1 MPLAPD
7 SILPRIVRRLLPYST
22 AAVILAVLYV
32 AWVFVARWNDNR
44 RMEATAQAR
53 KAKPADPFTQT
64 YGSSQ
69 LKILSFYATPG
80 LVTRGEKA
88 LLCYG
93 VVEAKTV
100 RIEPKVEGVWPAV
113 SRCVEVSPMR
123 NTRYK
128 LTAEDGQ
135 GHSATESIVVRV
147 K

>member
-1 MPLAPD
+1 MPLTPD
-7 SILPRIVRRLLPYST
+7 SILPRIVRRLLPYTS
-22 AAVILAVLYV
+22 AAVILTALYV
-32 AWVFVARWNDNR
+32 AWVFVSRWNDNR
-44 RMEATAQAR
+44 RMEQAAEAS

-64 YGSSQ
+64 YNSGQ

-80 LVTRGEKA
+80 LVMRGDKA

-123 NTRYK
+123 NTRYT